1 MDNSTYPH
9 AYPHNFAGV
18 VMREKLVAGVLMR
31 NFTARKVREFLCVQ
45 KVAGVLMLLR
55 CRVCSYSSKKSREF
69 LCVDEILKCG
79 SSYA

>member
-31 NFTARKVREFLCVQ
+31 NFTSRKVREFLCVQ
-45 KVAGVLMLLR
+45 KVAGVLMR
-55 CRVCSYSSKKSREF
+55 NFTARKVREF
-69 LCVDEILKCG
+69 LCVHYEKKPLP
-79 SSYA
+79 